1 MMTYEQALETW
12 ATRKLTHSNP
22 GLVSASWKVVLATVE
37 AGDSGGCDTCDYG
50 RTAATVDVT
59 LMAGNGKTRH
69 TDIDVTDVDQLL
81 RELFAIAA
89 EEDQ

>member
-12 ATRKLTHSNP
+12 ADRKLQHDLRGTER
-22 GLVSASWKVVLATVE
+22 VVLATVE

-50 RTAATVDVT
+50 STAATVDVT